1 MHNSLFQKIC
11 KIFLIFFHFG
21 PVWDKVPVERYM
33 ERDVDAR
40 YRIVKRFIINVMKVQ
55 TCDDEEKFLA
65 EEQTAKEGLA
75 ILENM
80 FQMLVC
86 GVLYWKA
93 KWQEVHVV
101 EERRSGNTNL
111 LLRAWQPYTFLGFY
125 FVRKA
130 KLVDIFRDTS

>member
-1 MHNSLFQKIC
+1 
-11 KIFLIFFHFG
+11 
-21 PVWDKVPVERYM
+21 
-33 ERDVDAR
+33 
-40 YRIVKRFIINVMKVQ
+40 MKVQ

-101 EERRSGNTNL
+101 EERRSGNANL
-111 LLRAWQPYTFLGFY
+111 LLRAWQPYTY
-125 FVRKA
+125 FR
-130 KLVDIFRDTS
+130 LLFC